1 MRRIPAL
8 EASVSNLAREAET
21 VVQTLNR
28 EGVAADLRSYISEE
42 GQDWKKER
50 QEKDEFL
57 ADHLFAPDKV
67 DELDE
72 GTLRQMVRR
81 LWAYSNWTNK
91 DYVLEQ
97 MLQSGLDTIRS
108 SLKFLLYS
116 DAPLSDRFDR
126 IRKDVKQMGAASI
139 SEILCHFEKARY
151 PIWNRRAREGLVRLG
166 VSEENLPSSAQISG
180 AQYERFCELMRRVL
194 DQVQQD
200 EEFFED
206 LFVLDYLLYYLSAVK
221 AGRPMPEER
230 RENGEDQEDF
240 DHDEIIGRV
249 LELGDGLGFEVDDEV
264 PVAPR
269 ARVDAIWRTR
279 IANLGTISYA
289 FEVHRRGSPDSA
301 IVNLLKVLE
310 MDDSIRKV
318 VLVSSESEIERFRS
332 EIDDLRSFR
341 GAVGYLEVP
350 QLLTAIDHLDGLK
363 EVLADLGLLDRV
375 M

>member
-1 MRRIPAL
+1 M
-8 EASVSNLAREAET
+8 SNLVHEAET
-21 VVQTLNR
+21 VVETLTR
-28 EGVAADLRSYISEE
+28 EGIAEDLRSYISEE
-42 GQDWKKER
+42 GQDWKEER
-50 QEKDEFL
+50 EEKDEFL
-57 ADHLFAPDKV
+57 KEHLFSPEKV
-67 DELDE
+67 EALDE

-81 LWAYSNWTNK
+81 LWAYSSWTNK
-91 DYVLEQ
+91 DYVLDQ
-97 MLQSGLDTIRS
+97 MLQSGLPTIRS
-108 SLKFLLYS
+108 SLKFLLFS
-116 DAPLSDRFDR
+116 DAPISERFDR
-126 IRKDVKQMGAASI
+126 IQENVRQMGSAGV
-139 SEILCHFEKARY
+139 SEILCHFDKSLY
-151 PIWNRRAREGLVRLG
+151 PIWNRRAREGLARLG
-166 VSEENLPSSAQISG
+166 VSDDVLPASPQLSG
-180 AQYERFCELMRRVL
+180 EQYGRFCELMRQVL
-194 DQVQQD
+194 GKVQED
-200 EEFFED
+200 EQFFED
-206 LFVLDYLLYYLSAVK
+206 LFVLDYLLYFLSAVK
-221 AGRPMPEER
+221 AEEPKPDER
-230 RENGEDQEDF
+230 RGEGEEDEDF

-269 ARVDAIWRTR
+269 ARVDAVWRTR